1 MSPEFFF
8 SHIVKSLAI
17 KTIECWGKRKGREKK
32 ICRFK
37 MKGQNGPNQNKERK
51 IAWPFIPSHD
61 LLKKE

>member
-1 MSPEFFF
+1 
-8 SHIVKSLAI
+8 
-17 KTIECWGKRKGREKK
+17 
-32 ICRFK
+32 